1 MKQRLLGAIILA
13 ALLVI
18 LVPEWLDGAGHK
30 SRYPEQIIIPD
41 EPVFR
46 PIPQVKE
53 TSPPQPVS
61 AKEIV
66 ESSNAAINAWALQ
79 AGSFSEQANAQMMRD
94 QLRAKGYPAY
104 IDEQKTADG
113 NIYRVRIGPELDRER
128 VEKLKSK
135 LESEDK
141 IAGMVVKHP

>member
-30 SRYPEQIIIPD
+30 SRYPDRISIPD
-41 EPVFR
+41 EPVFK
-46 PIPQVKE
+46 PVPQIE
-53 TSPPQPVS
+53 EANQQPVT
-61 AKEIV
+61 AREIV
-66 ESSNAAINAWALQ
+66 ESSKAAIDAWALQ
-79 AGSFSEQANAQMMRD
+79 AGSFSEEGNAQVLRD
-94 QLRAKGYPAY
+94 QLRVKGYPAY
-104 IDEQKTADG
+104 IDEQKTSDG
-113 NIYRVRIGPELDRER
+113 KAYRVRIGPELDRER

-141 IAGMVVKHP
+141 IAGIVVKHP